1 MDIKNRS
8 LLLWAAEGNNQAV
21 RKLWEIWSPR
31 LGLYFRGSFPYE
43 DAEDLVQ
50 ETMLKVFHS
59 AGSYNPVYSPSTWI
73 YTIAARSKTDWLRR
87 NSRRPYIIRETQGEN
102 SIDELA
108 GDFPDPETEAIR
120 NESQQMI
127 KDFISSREERDREIL
142 YLYCYENLSGRGI
155 AKVMN
160 LPPETVRYRLKIL
173 KNQLRKELSK

>member
-21 RKLWEIWSPR
+21 RELWEIWSPR
-31 LGLYFRGSFPYE
+31 LGLYFRGSVSYE

-73 YTIAARSKTDWLRR
+73 YTIASRCRTDWLRR
-87 NSRRPYIIRETQGEN
+87 NSRRPYIVQETQDGN
-102 SIDELA
+102 PIDEVA
-108 GDFPDPETEAIR
+108 GAFPDPETGSIR
-120 NESQQMI
+120 NESRERI
-127 KDFISSREERDREIL
+127 KDFIRSREERDREIL

-160 LPPETVRYRLKIL
+160 MPPETVRYRLKIL
-173 KNQLRKELSK
+173 KNQLKKEFLI